1 MSWVGDCSSSSQT
14 RFYFI
19 YTETGRRQMTSETRS
34 MAADIA
40 RAKKKPAMNV
50 CPGVCVSITT
60 TFNCGRAICTLRG
73 WAPVA
78 PKRPG
83 LSLLHRSGTRRCSSL
98 EPDLTHPREATGKRS
113 YSVPQHF
120 LGLGEPATVT
130 AVCAFEK
137 TGRMPMKTLQ
147 RAARFRDL
155 AAECSS
161 LATAT
166 PMPQMRDQ
174 YSAMARHYLILAET
188 HGRKARPDLQRER
201 LKGRKFKFGKKPS
214 IAA

>member
-83 LSLLHRSGTRRCSSL
+83 LSLLHRSGTRPCSSL
-98 EPDLTHPREATGKRS
+98 EPHLTHPREATGK
-113 YSVPQHF
+113 PQ
-120 LGLGEPATVT
+120 GSE
-130 AVCAFEK
+130 
-137 TGRMPMKTLQ
+137 
-147 RAARFRDL
+147 AAQCL
-155 AAECSS
+155 
-161 LATAT
+161 
-166 PMPQMRDQ
+166 
-174 YSAMARHYLILAET
+174 
-188 HGRKARPDLQRER
+188 
-201 LKGRKFKFGKKPS
+201 S
-214 IAA
+214 IF